1 MVKIDAIWLG
11 ISGNR
16 AGDANAR
23 NVY

>member
-23 NVY
+23 NV